1 MHRCFLKIM
10 LCMNSK
16 VYFTFLSDCEEKRQL
31 MDNAITS
38 ILETYPRKRPVRLQ
52 SVETKFE
59 TLCQFDGKKVEH
71 FKTITGISLL
81 NILRNNQERFQLLQ
95 RGTIWFVKLNLHL
108 DEGIS
113 AENDTSLIP
122 TAISRHEDYLKEHA
136 LEKASTSNSSF
147 SKPILRHKS
156 ENIQS
161 FFAKVDYFKKG
172 AFVLLTG
179 RISVIEEIEALKF
192 IPWLCIYDFDISSRK
207 DGLMSVLEN
216 QLPGVYYC
224 TWMDEPRFSFHVT
237 QWCLIR
243 GSVREPDT
251 CLSGKVNDWSKKISR
266 KLDNNL
272 QFLDQYVKDETYI
285 KTIVIWPELLD
296 DAYFIQ
302 KVLSK
307 MHETIDPSPEV
318 FVLNLNQKHETNE
331 EEKFL
336 LKQIDPTMI
345 IKASPAD
352 FCSEIRKHSS
362 GIQRQSS
369 TKYKLP
375 TFDKSNDP
383 GIDVNTANYMK
394 EFLDILYIEDVS
406 GISYDPHELKEEG
419 KEFLRGGTLKW
430 SVYYAGDDPGLF
442 DVKRDQMNSIIR
454 HIEERHVN
462 QKMSGIIE
470 IHHLPGSGASTLARR
485 ILWELRTK
493 IPCVQLKSSALMK
506 YIDIAE
512 NIKVLSE
519 KTQLP
524 ILILLEGGETEVHF
538 LYRSLKMQNVVPI
551 VLSLRRVF
559 QDVTKKKNMVGKFQL
574 KEYVSSREA
583 VQFNVRYEQFCDSF
597 EKKENLAAM
606 IANVKEGCRHQVFEF
621 GLTTFRHEFKGISS
635 YVSWYL
641 KFDTKGTDLNPAQ
654 RMLGYLALI
663 YYYGHTSV
671 PCLIFTKLLCM
682 PDNFLLEFD
691 DLPYEV
697 KKLSVIDNQH
707 QHKHH
712 IRICHQLMAMEI
724 LEQILTKNC
733 MRNCSSQK
741 QELSEMACRN
751 LKQFGLKFIKDM
763 AAKQSSSYDK
773 KSIIIDAFIKIFIQ
787 RSDLEAEEY
796 INFVKKKPKFSR
808 FITDIEKYSLPS
820 EGIEILQKL
829 TDLFPENA
837 GFHAHLGRKYSIC
850 SPEDED
856 KADKCFKKALELCKT
871 DSNRFL
877 KDVSMDQSATAR
889 LVHHMYGMHY
899 CKRIWR
905 RRKDTQK
912 FPFDDMIHVILEYAR
927 KACNLFEISREYSH
941 VGHEELYGLGGE
953 IGVRIEVCNYIK
965 THLGTEPLNV
975 KSGDMQTDE
984 KMRFIRESMT
994 HVLDLITHS
1003 YSVVEQADFPSDMVK
1018 NIRIYQDLFQGHF
1031 ADGIFPTGAPVNHE
1045 ERRHRITN
1053 IKLKYKVFDILGLNE
1068 IADKQD
1074 IRYTIRLLEQNFSD
1088 VEQEGLSAKGAFE
1101 SDFKDWINAI
1111 RLSQSD
1117 IPCSLKS
1124 VLNVVQNWC
1133 RLLNTPTSK
1142 YYLFILRILFLM
1154 SPNQNPKDYYSVM
1167 ELREELKKF
1176 TKHYANA
1183 RRPMEYLGKGT
1194 DFKCLIPAK
1203 FMKRA
1208 HENNFKEV
1216 TISEGVAMRP
1226 RLLKGTIKG
1235 TNTKPQTGFIAI
1247 DVSGGLYQLD
1257 IFFVPIRTRD
1267 KLVGKSYAGRRVE
1280 FILAFNVNDGFEA
1293 FNVKL
1298 LESST
1303 CKTCQKSIE
1312 FTSDDYKLQCQ
1323 CGTEIM
1329 KTE

>member
-1 MHRCFLKIM
+1 MCK
-10 LCMNSK
+10 
-16 VYFTFLSDCEEKRQL
+16 
-31 MDNAITS
+31 AITS
-38 ILETYPRKRPVRLQ
+38 ILETYPQKKEVHLE

-59 TLCQFDGKKVEH
+59 GFFRSRGKKVEH
-71 FKTITGISLL
+71 FKHITGTKLFNVL
-81 NILRNNQERFQLLQ
+81 KNNQERFSMQLKD
-95 RGTIWFVKLNLHL
+95 TSWFVKLHLHL
-108 DEGIS
+108 DERVSGES
-113 AENDTSLIP
+113 DTFHIP
-122 TAISRHEDYLKEHA
+122 TTRRNESYRKEHA
-136 LEKASTSNSSF
+136 LEKASTSYTSF
-147 SKPILRHKS
+147 SKPILHDRS
-156 ENIQS
+156 EDIKS
-161 FFAKVDYFKKG
+161 FFAKVDYFQKG

-179 RISVIEEIEALKF
+179 RISVMEEIEALKF
-192 IPWLCIYDFDISSRK
+192 IQWLCIYDFDTSSRK

-216 QLPGVYYC
+216 QLPGGVYHC

-243 GSVREPDT
+243 GSVREPAT
-251 CLSGKVNDWSKKISR
+251 CLNGKVNDWSKKISR

-272 QFLDQYVKDETYI
+272 QLLDQYVKDETYI
-285 KTIVIWPELLD
+285 KTIVIWPELSE

-318 FVLNLNQKHETNE
+318 FVLNLNEKHETND

-345 IKASPAD
+345 IKASPA
-352 FCSEIRKHSS
+352 EIFSS
-362 GIQRQSS
+362 IRRHTRGIQRKSGI
-369 TKYKLP
+369 KYKLP
-375 TFDKSNDP
+375 TFDKTNDP
-383 GIDVNTANYMK
+383 GIDVNTANHMK

-406 GISYDPHELKEEG
+406 GIAYEPYQLVEEG

-454 HIEERHVN
+454 HIEERHIN
-462 QKMSGIIE
+462 LKMSGIIA

-506 YIDIAE
+506 YNDIVE

-519 KTQLP
+519 KTQMP
-524 ILILLEGGETEVHF
+524 ILILLEGGETDVVS
-538 LYRSLKMQNVVPI
+538 LCSYLKMERVVPV
-551 VLSLRRVF
+551 VLSLKRVF
-559 QDVTKKKNMVGKFQL
+559 QDVTKTNVVGKFHL
-574 KEYVSSREA
+574 KEYVSNKEA
-583 VQFNVRYEQFCDSF
+583 IQFNVRYEQFCDTS
-597 EKKENLAAM
+597 EKTQNLAAM
-606 IANVKEGCRHQVFEF
+606 IENVNKGFKHQVFEF
-621 GLTTFRHEFKGISS
+621 GLTTFGHEFKGIPF
-635 YVSWYL
+635 YVSGYL
-641 KFDTKGTDLNPAQ
+641 KFDTKDTDLNPTQ

-671 PCLIFTKLLCM
+671 PCLIFTKLLGV
-682 PDNFLLEFD
+682 PENFLPEFD

-697 KKLSVIDNQH
+697 KKLSVIDSQH

-712 IRICHQLMAMEI
+712 IRICHHIMAMEI
-724 LEQILTKNC
+724 LEQILTKSC
-733 MRNCSSQK
+733 VRNVLPRK

-763 AAKQSSSYDK
+763 AAKQSSRYDK

-796 INFVKKKPKFSR
+796 DNFVKKKPKFSR
-808 FITDIEKYSLPS
+808 FITDIEKYSSPS

-837 GFHAHLGRKYSIC
+837 SFHAHLGRKYSIS

-856 KADKCFKKALELCKT
+856 KAEKCFKNALDLCNT

-877 KDVSMDQSATAR
+877 KDVRMDQSATAR

-905 RRKDTQK
+905 RTKDAQK
-912 FPFDDMIHVILEYAR
+912 FPFDQMIHVILEYAR

-941 VGHEELYGLGGE
+941 IGHEELYGLSGE

-965 THLGTEPLNV
+965 THLGTKSLNI
-975 KSGDMQTDE
+975 KSGDMQADE

-1003 YSVVEQADFPSDMVK
+1003 YSVVEQADFPSEMVN
-1018 NIRIYQDLFQGHF
+1018 NIRIYKDLFQGNF
-1031 ADGIFPTGAPVNHE
+1031 ADGIFVTGAPVNHE
-1045 ERRHRITN
+1045 ERRHRITE
-1053 IKLKYKVFDILGLNE
+1053 IKLKYKVFDILGLNR

-1074 IRYTIRLLEQNFSD
+1074 IRYTVRLLEENFRD

-1101 SDFKDWINAI
+1101 SDYRDWVNAI

-1117 IPCSLKS
+1117 VTCSLKS

-1133 RLLNTPTSK
+1133 GLLNTPTSK
-1142 YYLFILRILFLM
+1142 YYLFILHILFLM
-1154 SPNQNPKDYYSVM
+1154 SPNQNPKDYYSAL
-1167 ELREELKKF
+1167 ELRGELKKF

-1203 FMKRA
+1203 FMERT

-1216 TISEGVAMRP
+1216 KISDGVAMRP

-1235 TNTKPQTGFIAI
+1235 PNMKPQTGFIAI
-1247 DVSGGLYQLD
+1247 DVIGGSYQLD
-1257 IFFVPIRTRD
+1257 IFFVPIRTRE
-1267 KLVGKSYAGRRVE
+1267 KLIGKSYDGRRVE

-1298 LESST
+1298 LGSSSCT
-1303 CKTCQKSIE
+1303 KCQKSIE
-1312 FTSDDYKLQCQ
+1312 FTSDDCNLRCQ
-1323 CGTEIM
+1323 CGTVIL